1 MITWMQRHKKWLV
14 VTIWISTIAFVGA
27 GFVGWGSYNYGKT
40 GGDMAKVGD
49 VTISYKDVNDQY
61 NRLYSQYSE
70 TFGEQFN
77 QEVAKKLD
85 LETVAF
91 DSTVSSALVMNYA
104 RDLGLIVTDK
114 EVSQELVRY
123 DAFLKDGKFDKDI
136 YIKVLSQNH
145 NSPKE
150 FENRLKKDILIGKV
164 QDIFRKFTKNSDNE
178 IENISK
184 IFAIKDD
191 LDIQIIKANDIIVDK
206 NDKKLKEYWEKNKNL
221 YLSNTQYKTN
231 ISEIAI
237 KDGDE
242 KKAKTQALKLFI
254 DLKKSKKRFDKT
266 TTIDINNLGLNQD
279 DINDIQKA
287 EKNKVLK
294 PIQSGD
300 KFIILQIIETI
311 KPKPLPFLDIVDEVA
326 LSYKIQVL
334 LKQKAQKALEN
345 FQGVNIGTI
354 DMSKFK
360 QIDGLTKEQSQTF
373 YNQLFSRQDKK
384 GIIAIQ
390 DKNIVYNIK
399 KSEFGEVG
407 SKETKDIVS
416 KRIDTIK
423 INLLMSK
430 LLENLKN
437 RYDVVRY

>member
-27 GFVGWGSYNYGKT
+27 GFVGWGSYNYSKT